1 MRTSEKGFIP
11 PVPYPLE
18 INTLVVEFE
27 LVRYR
32 EYVIKIAVHSVRE
45 DDFRKLWMKSQ
56 MGMDALGERKSKLH
70 QQSIQQALG
79 K

>member
-1 MRTSEKGFIP
+1 MRASEKGFIP

-32 EYVIKIAVHSVRE
+32 QYVVKIAVYGDRE
-45 DDFRKLWMKSQ
+45 DDFRKLRMKSH
-56 MGMDALGERKSKLH
+56 MGMDALGVRK
-70 QQSIQQALG
+70 
-79 K
+79 